1 MRFSPIKFLH
11 GLLYTVP
18 VLFLTLAACG
28 GGGGTSG
35 GTLTTVT
42 APAAPTGVSATD
54 ASVCYYR
61 IAISWSAATGATG
74 YNLYRSAASGVVA
87 TASNKITVAPV
98 TASPYIDS
106 GVAVT
111 SSSKFYYI
119 VTAVNSA
126 GESVASAEVNAT
138 AAGALGVC
146 TKRGGSI
153 QVNPLALSGTVTTL
167 AGKSGLPGATDATGI
182 SAQFNGPN
190 GIATD
195 GTNIYVADTANNVI
209 RKIVISSGAVTTVA
223 GSGAASSVDAPGTL
237 ASFNGPKG
245 ITTDGTNLY
254 VADTGNNTIRK
265 IDSSG
270 AVSTVAGSGAIGSTD
285 NLTGTLATFHL
296 PSGIT
301 SDGTNL
307 YVADTANHLIRKIV
321 LASPFAVTTVAGTG
335 TAGSFDALGTSASFS
350 SPIGITSDGTNLYV
364 ADTANHLIRKIVL
377 TSPFAVTTVAGSA
390 GVSGITDGTT
400 AARFNFPQGITTD
413 GTNLY
418 VADRANHLIR
428 KISGAAVS
436 TVAGT
441 VVAGVGTAGSADGTG
456 ANASFS
462 SPIGITTDGTYLYD
476 ADSGTSTIR
485 RIQ

>member
-11 GLLYTVP
+11 GLLYTAPILLLV
-18 VLFLTLAACG
+18 LAACG
-28 GGGGTSG
+28 GGGSSG

-42 APAAPTGVSATD
+42 PPAAPTGVGAIDAT
-54 ASVCYYR
+54 VCYYR

-106 GVAVT
+106 GTAVT

-138 AAGALGVC
+138 AAGSLGVC
-146 TKRGGSI
+146 TKKGGSI
-153 QVNPLALSGTVTTL
+153 QGSTLALSGTVTTL
-167 AGKSGLPGATDATGI
+167 AGKSGLPGTTDATGI

-209 RKIVISSGAVTTVA
+209 RKIAISTGAVTT
-223 GSGAASSVDAPGTL
+223 L
-237 ASFNGPKG
+237 ATGFNGPKG

-265 IDSSG
+265 IDSLG
-270 AVSTVAGSGAIGSTD
+270 VVTTVAGSGAIGSAD
-285 NLTGTLATFHL
+285 NPTGTSAMFHL

-301 SDGTNL
+301 TDGTNL
-307 YVADTANHLIRKIV
+307 YVADTANHLIRKIA
-321 LASPFAVTTVAGTG
+321 LTGTTFAVTTVAGTG
-335 TAGSFDALGTSASFS
+335 TPGFTDSPGASFS
-350 SPIGITSDGTNLYV
+350 SPSGITSDGLNLYVADTANRTIRKIVISSGVVTTVAGLAGASGIADGTTNARFNFPQGITTDGTNLYV

-377 TSPFAVTTVAGSA
+377 TGTVT
-390 GVSGITDGTT
+390 
-400 AARFNFPQGITTD
+400 
-413 GTNLY
+413 
-418 VADRANHLIR
+418 
-428 KISGAAVS
+428 VS

-441 VVAGVGTAGSADGTG
+441 VVAGVGTAGSANGTG

-476 ADSGTSTIR
+476 ADRGTSTIR